1 VSPERNTRLIK
12 NIGTLITGDLDNP
25 VRQADSIYIADGL
38 IREIGNGLPRPAEV
52 VIDARGLTA
61 MPGLIDSHSHP
72 TFGEFTPAQ
81 EAHAWI
87 THYLHGG
94 VAALISAGELHLP
107 GLPVPPDLATALSL
121 ALLAKRCYDQ
131 LRPSGVKVDA
141 GPSCWSPA
149 SRWRGE
155 ASRPRRRSAPH

>member
-1 VSPERNTRLIK
+1 MSPERNTRLIK
-12 NIGTLITGDLDNP
+12 NIGTLVAGDLDNP
-25 VRQADSIYIADGL
+25 VRQADSVYIADGL
-38 IREIGNGLPRPAEV
+38 IREIGNGLPHPAEV

-61 MPGLIDSHSHP
+61 IPGLIDSHSHP

-94 VAALISAGELHLP
+94 VTALISVGELHLP
-107 GLPVPPDLATALSL
+107 GLPVPPDPATALSL

-131 LRPSGVKVDA
+131 LPPPG
-141 GPSCWSPA
+141 
-149 SRWRGE
+149 
-155 ASRPRRRSAPH
+155 